1 MKSPDSGNQRTG
13 HPRGAQ
19 VIANTWNVS
28 APRRRPQHGTF
39 AVSPSHAWTK
49 GLRKIASRVWL
60 SGNALSGP
68 SGIHACSA
76 MRRTGPRI
84 EPTIGMA
91 KSAAATAFTARPS
104 AKRKPRRDIGPIACG
119 MVGVGSAIGALIVRV
134 RLARERATLA
144 REPRDHVGDLLRGER
159 LPAILAAP
167 IGHAE
172 RGPADEHRR
181 AEPLIAHERQV
192 RAIDDRAAVLPA
204 GAGRAVARG
213 APGGVHLR
221 AARGIAGRT
230 GVRRRR
236 RAGEGVG
243 ATPAR
248 THLAHD

>member
-91 KSAAATAFTARPS
+91 KSAAATAFTARPNR
-104 AKRKPRRDIGPIACG
+104 KRKPRRDIGPMACG
-119 MVGVGSAIGALIVRV
+119 TGGVGSAIGAFLARV
-134 RLARERATLA
+134 RLARKRATPA
-144 REPRDHVGDLLRGER
+144 REPRDHVGDLPRAHR
-159 LPAILAAP
+159 RARRAAAP
-167 IGHAE
+167 VGHAE
-172 RGPADEHRR
+172 RGPTHDDRR
-181 AEPLIAHERQV
+181 PQALIAHQRQV
-192 RAIDDRAAVLPA
+192 RSVDDRAAVLAA
-204 GAGRAVARG
+204 G
-213 APGGVHLR
+213 P
-221 AARGIAGRT
+221 
-230 GVRRRR
+230 
-236 RAGEGVG
+236 
-243 ATPAR
+243 
-248 THLAHD
+248 